1 MRVRAEED
9 AMNMRTKS
17 ALVVTVGL
25 LLLFTVMVSFDYT
38 GRYVSDRFFKALEG
52 AEAGTGKA
60 YSLDAFM
67 EYYDWDSVC
76 VVLPGAEHDFSTLF
90 GRDYELAPRKAGG
103 WSLIFIK
110 EGAVNAEIA
119 VDPAVLEAPDGQDD
133 GCFDRWAAIFTLTR
147 DERGRLHMAFAG
159 H

>member
-1 MRVRAEED
+1 MH
-9 AMNMRTKS
+9 MRTKS
-17 ALVVTVGL
+17 ALVVTAGL

-38 GRYVSDRFFKALEG
+38 GRYVSDRFFKALKETRV
-52 AEAGTGKA
+52 GTGKA

-90 GRDYELAPRKAGG
+90 GRDYMLAPRTEGG
-103 WSLIFIK
+103 WSLVFIK
-110 EGAVNAEIA
+110 EGAVNAEIS
-119 VDPAVLEAPDGQDD
+119 VDPAVLEPPDSHEG
-133 GCFDRWAAIFTLTR
+133 GCIDRWAAIFTLTR
-147 DERGRLHMAFAG
+147 DAQGHVHMIFAG